1 MVIKLTDCFVAS
13 LLAMTNSSSHC
24 NCYLQSNNGMTKNI
38 KTFRP
43 LKLLIIFTT
52 NNKFNNVVPVPSF
65 WDTGISKYKY
75 NSDSGIDLTSI
86 KPE

>member
-1 MVIKLTDCFVAS
+1 
-13 LLAMTNSSSHC
+13 
-24 NCYLQSNNGMTKNI
+24 MTKNI

-52 NNKFNNVVPVPSF
+52 NNKFNNVMPVPSF